1 MSKLEPLQDGGM
13 RAVWRG
19 REYRI
24 TGDGKGLQRRY
35 FLIRLH
41 PDDPDLEGAVVYDE
55 DLGSCGIPI
64 DPSELDAWYSTSWQ
78 FTWRGA
84 PFWATHRSEDEVAGQ
99 LMGSNYN
106 WAKANGLALFDR
118 DWAVGQFPL
127 SEIEDLHEERRDLLA
142 EWKSKRA
149 QAELKRERNQ

>member
-1 MSKLEPLQDGGM
+1 MSELEPLPN
-13 RAVWRG
+13 REARVVWRG

-55 DLGSCGIPI
+55 DLGSRGIPI
-64 DPSELDAWYSTSWQ
+64 DPSDLDAWYSSRWR
-78 FTWRGA
+78 FTWRGKE
-84 PFWATHRSEDEVAGQ
+84 FVATHRSEDEVVGQ
-99 LMGSNYN
+99 LAGADYN
-106 WAKANGLALFDR
+106 WAKANGLTLWDR

-127 SEIEDLHEERRDLLA
+127 SEVEDFHEERRDLLA
-142 EWKSKRA
+142 EWKKKRD